1 MRTERLDRNAEGYAD
16 PTPGAVL
23 KRIDKEERAQAYAEE
38 GERLNR
44 ISSLKNSTK
53 RSTRRN
59 TRGGDIS
66 STDFTTSQ
74 TSQTRRKTRL

>member
-44 ISSLKNSTK
+44 ISSLIPILRATAELA
-53 RSTRRN
+53 
-59 TRGGDIS
+59 GFDIIGRIPLKDKA
-66 STDFTTSQ
+66 TGKEY
-74 TSQTRRKTRL
+74 R